1 MRYGSAMQVWK
12 ITLIGL
18 LVSAA
23 VGGTLYFARPAAMQP
38 VLVWLG
44 LEPPPAPEK
53 PPLLTI
59 EERLALIATSSLERL
74 SPKFAAAGVPYPPEE
89 ATLVGL
95 KAEKRLQLYAHGPG
109 QAWRLVHSYRVLAA
123 SGVAGPKLREG
134 DRQVPEGLY
143 DIDLLNPN
151 SKFSVSMRVSYPNDF
166 DKAMALVEKRKDPLG
181 GAIMI
186 HGRSSSIG
194 CLAMGDPAAEEL
206 FVLAHDI
213 GIEKLKVIIAPVDFR
228 SKPRPKLAG
237 APVWLDGLYAQIES
251 ALKPFPVATN

>member
-1 MRYGSAMQVWK
+1 MPYLKSV
-12 ITLIGL
+12 
-18 LVSAA
+18 LVLFAIAA
-23 VGGTLYFARPAAMQP
+23 LACGALYLARPTQLQP

-44 LEPPPAPEK
+44 LESPPP
-53 PPLLTI
+53 PPDPTKLTL
-59 EERLALIATSSLERL
+59 EERLALIAPSSLERL
-74 SPKFAAAGVPYPPEE
+74 SPKFAEANVPYPPAEV
-89 ATLVGL
+89 TLVGL

-109 QAWRLVHSYRVLAA
+109 QGWRLVHSYPVLAA

-166 DKAMALVEKRKDPLG
+166 DKAMALKEKRKDPLG

-206 FVLAHDI
+206 FVLAHAI
-213 GIEKLKVIIAPVDFR
+213 GIEKVKVIIAPVDFR
-228 SKPRPKLAG
+228 VHKRPRIEH
-237 APVWLDGLYAQIES
+237 APDWLDGLYDQIEE
-251 ALKPFPVATN
+251 AMKPFPARTS